1 MALLFGILHVRNF
14 PGAFL
19 SAILYGFLF
28 IQTRNI
34 WYPVILHAAHNLAA
48 ALLALYCYF
57 DISQI
62 QMSKS
67 PVIILPDTIVTIA
80 SVTLALI
87 AFVILKRKQ
96 S

>member
-1 MALLFGILHVRNF
+1 MALFFGILHVRKF
-14 PGAFL
+14 LGALL

-28 IQTRNI
+28 IYTRNI
-34 WYPVILHAAHNLAA
+34 WYPVILHARHNLAA
-48 ALLALYCYF
+48 TLLALYCLF

-87 AFVILKRKQ
+87 GFVILKRK
-96 S
+96 